1 MLQLLIACQW
11 TFALSAYEIKRSMP
25 RSYVHRNGLP
35 SRQDEAYGRM
45 YYEHVTKSNRQ
56 SSRETP
62 TVETS
67 VSTLRCRAVEKKLSY
82 GFDQCIEARTCVEK
96 QQALDGSFF
105 KWNGTVNLSD
115 KNPNGTQLRTDVNL
129 SEFELEL
136 NTAFSPS
143 VIPEEY
149 MWIPWLTVKPSTLA
163 GTGYGLFANHRFES
177 NDTIGVDMRI
187 SSIPIKLSRRSKHK
201 DKPYA
206 VPNAI
211 ENHGGVD
218 SGARVNLGMHFIQA
232 PDVSNCSDDDSVRPN
247 VHVNTDGR
255 VVALK
260 RIYKHEELF
269 INCNSK

>member
-1 MLQLLIACQW
+1 
-11 TFALSAYEIKRSMP
+11 
-25 RSYVHRNGLP
+25 
-35 SRQDEAYGRM
+35 
-45 YYEHVTKSNRQ
+45 
-56 SSRETP
+56 
-62 TVETS
+62 
-67 VSTLRCRAVEKKLSY
+67 VEKKLSY

-187 SSIPIKLSRRSKHK
+187 SSIPIKLSHRSKHK
-201 DKPYA
+201 DKSYA
-206 VPNAI
+206 MPNAI
-211 ENHGGVD
+211 ENRGGVN

-247 VHVNTDGR
+247 VRVNTDGR